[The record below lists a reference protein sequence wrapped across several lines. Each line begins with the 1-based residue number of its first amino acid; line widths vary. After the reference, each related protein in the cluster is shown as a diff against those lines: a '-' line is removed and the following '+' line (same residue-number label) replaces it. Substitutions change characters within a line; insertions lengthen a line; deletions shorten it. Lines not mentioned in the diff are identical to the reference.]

1 MKFQDITW
9 ASAVGGP
16 QICYTFDLE
25 LIFVL
30 CLFGNLLLLLNI
42 P

>member
-1 MKFQDITW
+1 MKFQDVTW

-16 QICYTFDLE
+16 QTCYTFDLE

-42 P
+42 S